1 MKSKQRTQQSKWES
15 KAQEESKDPK
25 ATPAHKARLVLL
37 ARKDP
42 KGEKGEKGDTGAPG
56 PTYTA
61 GENITISAD
70 NVISATGGSGGQVQP
85 DWNQNDDTKPDYV
98 KNRPFYTETRETILV
113 EESTV
118 SFQNNGSVYRAGLES
133 TFVPTVGETYKVYWD
148 GTVYECICTELS
160 GPKTIG
166 NLSIYNEGSDTGEP
180 FLIDIIDGIAI
191 EISTLDTS
199 DSHTFS
205 ISGVAEPIVK
215 IPSKYIDKD
224 TSGYIVL
231 HKNPAMTKE
240 DVQNYIKAYS
250 EEKVVFIIWYDK
262 CIVGLDNDNTDE
274 IILTT
279 QNGERYSIVSNNKG
293 LFFFRD
299 REFISARFP
308 ADESLGV
315 YANKKTTKIFPES
328 RRPGVGTTNTVFE
341 VRPDGMKSKP
351 FEVLGNGEAVSPAL
365 ILHSSTANSTKKFRI
380 TVDDS
385 GALTAKEIT
394 P

>member
-1 MKSKQRTQQSKWES
+1 MSFDAMTLALAKS
-15 KAQEESKDPK
+15 
-25 ATPAHKARLVLL
+25 
-37 ARKDP
+37 
-42 KGEKGEKGDTGAPG
+42 
-56 PTYTA
+56 Y
-61 GENITISAD
+61 AD
-70 NVISATGGSGGQVQP
+70 QHSGGGEQVQP
-85 DWNQNDDTKPDYV
+85 DWNQNDETAADYV

-118 SFQNNGSVYRAGLES
+118 SFQNNGSVYMAGLES

-148 GTVYECICTELS
+148 GTVYECICTDLK
-160 GPKTIG
+160 GLKTIG
-166 NLSIYNEGSDTGEP
+166 NLSIYNKGSDTGEP
-180 FLIDIIDGIAI
+180 FLMDIIDGIAI

-231 HKNPAMTKE
+231 HKNPAMTEE

-250 EEKVVFIIWYDK
+250 ERKVVFIIWFDM
-262 CIVGLDNDNTDE
+262 CIVGLDNDDTDE

-279 QNGERYSIVSNNKG
+279 QNGGLYSIVSNNQG
-293 LFFFRD
+293 LFFYRD

-308 ADESLGV
+308 TDKKFGV
-315 YANKKTTKIFPES
+315 YVDKKVTKIFPS
-328 RRPGVGTTNTVFE
+328 TFYSDVGTTNIVFE
-341 VRPDGMKSKP
+341 VRPDGMKSKS
-351 FEVLGNGEAVSPAL
+351 FEVLGNGEAVTPAL
-365 ILHSSTANSTKKFRI
+365 ILYSSTANSTKKFRI

-385 GALTAKEIT
+385 GALTATEIT
-394 P
+394 PK